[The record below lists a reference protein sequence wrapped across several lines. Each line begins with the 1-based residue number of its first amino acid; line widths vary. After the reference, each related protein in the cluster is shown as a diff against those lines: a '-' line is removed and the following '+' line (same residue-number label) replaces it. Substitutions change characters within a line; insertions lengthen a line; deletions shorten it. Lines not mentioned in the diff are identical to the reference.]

1 MTTKARILIV
11 DDESHIL
18 SALNRLFRSS
28 GYEAVTCSSAREALE
43 IIEKSEPFQIVISG
57 YRMPKMNGIEFLSLV
72 RYCSPDS
79 LRFLLSENADA
90 GLIIEAANEGHIYK
104 FIPKPWN
111 DEVLLASVADT
122 LNYYTFRL
130 EQRSQITAQKSDLN
144 RITTPPNGEEHVPGY
159 KDTTAAVRILV
170 VDDEEN
176 ILNSLKRLFRPSG
189 YETVACTSAQ
199 EALEL
204 IGKSEPFHLVIS
216 DYRMPEMNG
225 VEFLKE
231 VKSCSP
237 DSVRMVLSG
246 FADAGSI
253 IAMTNER
260 HIYKF
265 IPKPWDD
272 AILLDSVTDAINYY
286 TSRQEQH
293 NLITAQIDSNREHT
307 GVVA

>member
-79 LRFLLSENADA
+79 LRFLLS
-90 GLIIEAANEGHIYK
+90 
-104 FIPKPWN
+104 
-111 DEVLLASVADT
+111 
-122 LNYYTFRL
+122 
-130 EQRSQITAQKSDLN
+130 
-144 RITTPPNGEEHVPGY
+144 
-159 KDTTAAVRILV
+159 
-170 VDDEEN
+170 
-176 ILNSLKRLFRPSG
+176 
-189 YETVACTSAQ
+189 
-199 EALEL
+199 
-204 IGKSEPFHLVIS
+204 
-216 DYRMPEMNG
+216 
-225 VEFLKE
+225 
-231 VKSCSP
+231 
-237 DSVRMVLSG
+237 G